1 MRLWVSRPMKMSGKG
16 KKLTS
21 VTKLIETQKSERKL
35 NMKTQIFLGNVKRLH
50 VTFFL
55 LCSEENMEA

>member
-1 MRLWVSRPMKMSGKG
+1 MKMSGKG